1 MSGGSL
7 LAEVDMFSGSFT
19 VQHPTIII
27 VNVKIITT
35 NNMVF
40 FIILPPFTFTKT
52 IKPKSSFN
60 KAKI

>member
-40 FIILPPFTFTKT
+40 FIIYPPLHLLYPYILITK
-52 IKPKSSFN
+52 KQ
-60 KAKI
+60 